1 MNEDVF
7 ETFIRHCGTLNQAA
21 KVLGIS
27 REHVSA
33 MKRGVIYIHLKY
45 ALVIARYMRE
55 KADIT
60 IDPLDLLSP
69 YDKNTLRKITLLSTD
84 PSIKLLKISVNNVI
98 FSEEKIESINRNH
111 INLNALRP
119 IIIDE
124 NQQLIANTNT
134 FLLYQQQHKK
144 TIPAWLISLP
154 DLLEKKYEPTVLMQ
168 TFLSSERTAIGI
180 ALENFLGE
188 RRGRK
193 NVQNSAHFNFNKG
206 TKTRRFVA
214 TYLGFGSHFTYQRA
228 KEIFQ
233 QGCGELIEQT
243 DQKKISISKASY
255 LAKLT
260 HEEQR
265 NKLNPN

>member
-1 MNEDVF
+1 MTENVF

-21 KVLGIS
+21 KVLGTS
-27 REHVSA
+27 REHASA
-33 MKRGVIYIHLKY
+33 MRQGIIHTKLRY
-45 ALVIARYMRE
+45 ALRIERYMRE
-55 KADIT
+55 KANQFIH
-60 IDPLDLLSP
+60 LHDLLSP
-69 YDKNTLRKITLLSTD
+69 YDKYALENLTFPSTE
-84 PSIKLLKISVNNVI
+84 PPIKLIQVSVHNII
-98 FSEEKIESINRNH
+98 FDQEKTESTNKNQ

-119 IIIDE
+119 VIIDE
-124 NQQLIANTNT
+124 NQQIIANANT

-144 TIPAWLISLP
+144 TVPAWRISLP
-154 DLLEKKYEPTVLMQ
+154 DLLEKKYEPTVLIQ
-168 TFLSSERTAIGI
+168 AFLSSERTAIGI

-260 HEEQR
+260 HEEQK
-265 NKLNPN
+265 NKLKPN